1 MFLEEKLNL
10 VWNKILE
17 EVSKKISPQYYERF
31 INTLKLEAINSEK
44 CTIIA
49 PSATIK
55 THVERKYQSI
65 IENAILE
72 TCGDKIP
79 VEILIETKAASP
91 LQSILEKSFD
101 QKDFQF
107 NPDYTFETFIVG
119 DCNRL
124 AYTAAKECV
133 RKPAEIN
140 PLYIFG
146 SVGVGKTHLL
156 HAIGSE
162 LTKKDP
168 WKTVCYVD
176 ISSFM
181 NEFRFALQSR
191 ELIESFKIKYQ
202 SYNCLIVDDIQLLST
217 NAEKTQDEFFALFNF
232 LFERKRQIV
241 IASDRPS
248 SELTIHERLKSRFV
262 TGVQADIQYPDRE
275 IRKGIV
281 TRHSKIMD
289 LGLSEDILD
298 FLADQIEED
307 TRLLL
312 GALNDIYLYKKSY
325 SLLFLNLDKVKE
337 IVKNRLYRRKNV
349 EFSHDRI
356 IESVAKEFNL
366 NAAEI
371 MGKSR
376 KKELIIPRHICFY
389 LLHNVFNVNKSQ
401 VGRLFQTQHTTVI
414 HGVRKTEELL
424 SNNKEMRFLIER
436 ISSKYKLQ

>member
-1 MFLEEKLNL
+1 QQVLAYETDLLEYPDLFEG
-10 VWNKILE
+10 
-17 EVSKKISPQYYERF
+17 SK
-31 INTLKLEAINSEK
+31 
-44 CTIIA
+44 
-49 PSATIK
+49 
-55 THVERKYQSI
+55 V
-65 IENAILE
+65 
-72 TCGDKIP
+72 
-79 VEILIETKAASP
+79 VEILIETKAPAP
-91 LQSILEKSFD
+91 LHTILEKSFD
-101 QKDFQF
+101 QKEFRF
-107 NPDYTFETFIVG
+107 NPDYTFESFVVG
-119 DCNRL
+119 DSNRV
-124 AYTAAKECV
+124 AFTAAKECV
-133 RKPAEIN
+133 RKPADIN
-140 PLYIFG
+140 PLYLFG
-146 SVGVGKTHLL
+146 NVGVGKTHLL

-162 LTKKDP
+162 LVKKDP

-202 SYNCLIVDDIQLLST
+202 SYNCLLVDDIQLLST

-248 SELTIHERLKSRFV
+248 SELAIHDRLKSRFV
-262 TGVQADIQYPDRE
+262 TGVQADIQYPDRD

-281 TRHSKIMD
+281 THHSKIMD

-298 FLADQIEED
+298 FLSDQIEED

-325 SLLFLNLDKVKE
+325 SLLFLNLEKVKE
-337 IVKNRLYRRKNV
+337 IVKNRLYRKKNV

-366 NAAEI
+366 DASEI

-389 LLHNVFNVNKSQ
+389 LLHNVFKVNKSQ

-414 HGVRKTEELL
+414 HGVRKAEELL
-424 SNNKEMRFLIER
+424 ASNKELRFLIER

>member
-1 MFLEEKLNL
+1 MNL

-17 EVSKKISPQYYERF
+17 EVSKKISPQYFERF
-31 INTLKLEAINSEK
+31 IDTLKLETLNSEK

-65 IENAILE
+65 IESAILE
-72 TCGDKIP
+72 ACGDKIP

-91 LQSILEKSFD
+91 LQTILEKSFD

-107 NPDYTFETFIVG
+107 NPDYTFESFIVG

-140 PLYIFG
+140 PLYLFG

-162 LTKKDP
+162 LLKKDP

-202 SYNCLIVDDIQLLST
+202 SYNCLLVDDIQLLST

-232 LFERKRQIV
+232 LFERRRQIV

-248 SELTIHERLKSRFV
+248 SELPIHERLKSRFV

-281 TRHSKIMD
+281 AHHSQIMD

-325 SLLFLNLDKVKE
+325 SLLFLNLEKVKE
-337 IVKNRLYRRKNV
+337 IVKNRLYRKKNV

-356 IESVAKEFNL
+356 IEAVAKEFSL
-366 NAAEI
+366 NPSEI

-389 LLHNVFNVNKSQ
+389 LLHNIFKVNKSQ

-414 HGVRKTEELL
+414 HGVRKAEDLL
-424 SNNKEMRFLIER
+424 SKNKDMRFLVER
-436 ISSKYKLQ
+436 ISSRYRLQ

>member
-1 MFLEEKLNL
+1 
-10 VWNKILE
+10 
-17 EVSKKISPQYYERF
+17 
-31 INTLKLEAINSEK
+31 
-44 CTIIA
+44 
-49 PSATIK
+49 
-55 THVERKYQSI
+55 
-65 IENAILE
+65 
-72 TCGDKIP
+72 
-79 VEILIETKAASP
+79 
-91 LQSILEKSFD
+91 
-101 QKDFQF
+101 
-107 NPDYTFETFIVG
+107 
-119 DCNRL
+119 
-124 AYTAAKECV
+124 
-133 RKPAEIN
+133 
-140 PLYIFG
+140 
-146 SVGVGKTHLL
+146 
-156 HAIGSE
+156 
-162 LTKKDP
+162 
-168 WKTVCYVD
+168 
-176 ISSFM
+176 M

-366 NAAEI
+366 NAVEI

>member
-1 MFLEEKLNL
+1 MLNL

-31 INTLKLEAINSEK
+31 IDTLKLETLNSEK

-72 TCGDKIP
+72 ACGDKIP
-79 VEILIETKAASP
+79 VEILIETKATSP
-91 LQSILEKSFD
+91 LQSFLEKSFD

-140 PLYIFG
+140 PLYLFG

-162 LTKKDP
+162 LIKKDP
-168 WKTVCYVD
+168 WKTVCYID

-202 SYNCLIVDDIQLLST
+202 SYNCLLVDDIQLLST

-262 TGVQADIQYPDRE
+262 TGVQADIQYPNKE

-281 TRHSKIMD
+281 TSHSKIMD
-289 LGLSEDILD
+289 LGLSEDVLD

-337 IVKNRLYRRKNV
+337 IVKNRLYRKKTWNFHMIGLLNPLLKNSIWMPPRLWAKAERKN
-349 EFSHDRI
+349 
-356 IESVAKEFNL
+356 
-366 NAAEI
+366 
-371 MGKSR
+371 
-376 KKELIIPRHICFY
+376 
-389 LLHNVFNVNKSQ
+389 
-401 VGRLFQTQHTTVI
+401 
-414 HGVRKTEELL
+414 
-424 SNNKEMRFLIER
+424 
-436 ISSKYKLQ
+436 